1 MAEINFF
8 ANDSRFG
15 ITPKSACIDVV
26 VHGRVRI
33 GRTIT
38 QFLGSWLAIRR
49 GASVTRQVSASVI
62 LLSSMMLMFPDGASA
77 VTSPDK
83 WSPPVSIG
91 AKGSSTTQVD
101 YSISC
106 PTSSFC
112 VSVNGDGQVLY
123 YRSGV
128 WSLPRSLALG
138 GSINSVSCSSRTF
151 CVAVAQGHASVYNGH
166 KWSSAVHFG
175 PTGDTYKVSC
185 PRPTFCAAVGA
196 NGIPGGPSALVTF
209 NGHTWTPYK
218 TTSTGKVD
226 DRLLS
231 VSCSTPQ
238 FCMATNFD
246 GQILSFNGVTWT
258 PSRSSAPKFLVSI
271 SCTKS
276 KYCMAVTTAG
286 QSMTFQSGTWRTS
299 KTIPAFKN
307 AFAYAVSCAS
317 ETECSVIGLGGA
329 VTTWSFGRWSTP
341 FTVFPGGTV
350 AGVGI
355 SCSTKTFCVAV
366 NDMGMAASR

>member
-1 MAEINFF
+1 
-8 ANDSRFG
+8 
-15 ITPKSACIDVV
+15 
-26 VHGRVRI
+26 
-33 GRTIT
+33 
-38 QFLGSWLAIRR
+38 
-49 GASVTRQVSASVI
+49 VI
-62 LLSSMMLMFPDGASA
+62 VLSSMLIVFPDGASA
-77 VTSPDK
+77 ITPPNKWTS
-83 WSPPVSIG
+83 PVSIG
-91 AKGSSTTQVD
+91 AKGSSATQVD
-101 YSISC
+101 YSVSC
-106 PTSSFC
+106 PTSTFC

-138 GSINSVSCSSRTF
+138 GSINSVSCSSTTF
-151 CVAVAQGHASVYNGH
+151 CVAVAQGQASVYNGH
-166 KWSSAVHFG
+166 RWSSAVHFG

-185 PRPTFCAAVGA
+185 PLPTFCAAVGA
-196 NGIPGGPSALVTF
+196 SENPGGPSALVTF
-209 NGHTWTPYK
+209 NGHSWTPYK
-218 TTSTGKVD
+218 STSTGKVD
-226 DRLLS
+226 NRLLS

-246 GQILSFNGVTWT
+246 GQILSFNGLRWT
-258 PSRSSAPKFLVSI
+258 PRHSPAPKFLISI
-271 SCTKS
+271 SCTRS

-299 KTIPAFKN
+299 KTIPAFKS

-329 VTTWSFGRWSTP
+329 VTTWSSGRWSTP
-341 FTVFPGGTV
+341 FIVFPGGVV

-366 NDMGMAASR
+366 NDKGMTASR

>member
-1 MAEINFF
+1 MAEVKYFSI
-8 ANDSRFG
+8 DSRFG
-15 ITPKSACIDVV
+15 MTHKSARIDVV
-26 VHGRVRI
+26 RGGVQI
-33 GRTIT
+33 GRAMT
-38 QFLGSWLAIRR
+38 QFLGSWLDGRH
-49 GASVTRQVSASVI
+49 GDSVTRQVATSVI
-62 LLSSMMLMFPDGASA
+62 VLFSMLMMLPNGASA
-77 VTSPDK
+77 ATSTDM
-83 WSPPVSIG
+83 WSPPVLIG
-91 AKGSSTTQVD
+91 AKGSSATQVD

-106 PTSSFC
+106 PTSTFC

-138 GSINSVSCSSRTF
+138 GSINSVSCSSTTF
-151 CVAVAQGHASVYNGH
+151 CVAVAQGKASVYNGH

-175 PTGDTYKVSC
+175 PTADTYKVSC

-218 TTSTGKVD
+218 TTSTGMVD

-231 VSCSTPQ
+231 VSCPTPR

-246 GQILSFNGVTWT
+246 GQILSFDGVTWT
-258 PSRSSAPKFLVSI
+258 PSHSSAPKFLISV
-271 SCTKS
+271 SCTSS
-276 KYCMAVTTAG
+276 KYCMTVTTAG
-286 QSMTFQSGTWRTS
+286 QSMTFQSGTWRTPKS
-299 KTIPAFKN
+299 IPAFKS

-317 ETECSVIGLGGA
+317 ETECSVIGLSGA

-366 NDMGMAASR
+366 NDMGMATSR